1 MLFTLFID
9 SNNAGAMKFVIGLDV
24 PSRSDL
30 FITVLLSH
38 LSSSWVFCV
47 TVIDPGFDLGLSNMI
62 HYDAHL
68 L

>member
-1 MLFTLFID
+1 
-9 SNNAGAMKFVIGLDV
+9 MKFVIGLDV